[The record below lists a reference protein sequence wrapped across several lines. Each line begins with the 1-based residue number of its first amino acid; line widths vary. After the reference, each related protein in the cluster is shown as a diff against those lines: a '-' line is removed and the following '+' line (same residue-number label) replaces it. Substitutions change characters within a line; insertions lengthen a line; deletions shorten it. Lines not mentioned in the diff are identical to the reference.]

1 MMPAMLNQRIEQQ
14 FIDSAD
20 FMYQCGQ
27 ALAAPLESAVEALL
41 AGLTSG
47 GKVLCA
53 GAGPTAA
60 LAAYVAHL
68 MLTGFE
74 RDRPELAA
82 LCLTQSDGE
91 EAQSLV
97 RRLRALS
104 VAEDVLLVISVVR
117 AEGALIPL
125 IEAAQDRGV
134 TVVAVIGGEGGDL
147 VDCLLD
153 TDVVISVTHSRLSR
167 ILEVQH
173 LVLHCLCDGIDAQ
186 LLGED
191 NKE

>member
-1 MMPAMLNQRIEQQ
+1 MLTQRLEQQ

-20 FMYQCGQ
+20 FKYQCAQ
-27 ALAAPLESAVEALL
+27 TLATPLESAVEALL

-47 GKVLCA
+47 GKVICA

-60 LAAYVAHL
+60 LASYVAQL
-68 MLTGFE
+68 ILGGFE

-82 LCLTQSDGE
+82 LCLTQTDAE
-91 EAQSLV
+91 DAQSLV

-104 VAEDVLLVISVVR
+104 AAEDVLLVISVVR
-117 AEGALIPL
+117 AEGTLIPL
-125 IEAAQDRGV
+125 IEAAQDRGM

-153 TDVVISVTHSRLSR
+153 TDVVISVAHPRVGR
-167 ILEVQH
+167 VLEVQH

-191 NKE
+191 N

>member
-1 MMPAMLNQRIEQQ
+1 MMPAMLTQRIEQQ

-20 FMYQCGQ
+20 FKYQCGQ
-27 ALAAPLESAVEALL
+27 VLATTLSAAVDALL

-60 LAAYVAHL
+60 LASYVSHL
-68 MLTGFE
+68 LLSGFE
-74 RDRPELAA
+74 RERPELGA

-97 RRLRALS
+97 KRLRALS

-117 AEGALIPL
+117 AEGSLMPL
-125 IEAAQDRGV
+125 IDAAQDRGM
-134 TVVAVIGGEGGDL
+134 TVVALVGGEGGDL

-153 TDVVISVTHSRLSR
+153 TDVVISVTHPRLGR

-173 LVLHCLCDGIDAQ
+173 MVLHALCDGIDAQ
-186 LLGED
+186 LLGDD